1 MSARV
6 SSGKDSKQDYATP
19 PEFIQAVERKFG
31 PIQFDL
37 AAHAGNAKHARYFAP
52 TEDPAAYAVDAFAHP
67 WVDLSLLFPGGPLW
81 LNCEFNDTARWAARC
96 SAEGRYGANI
106 ALLTPVAITN
116 WFCDYIVG
124 RADVYLLKGR
134 LCFDGESPFPKDCM
148 LSHFH
153 PQATGAITVW
163 DWKKGTP

>member
-19 PEFIQAVERKFG
+19 PEFIKAVERKFG

-37 AAHAGNAKHARYFAP
+37 AAHAGNAVHARYFAP
-52 TEDPAAYAVDAFAHP
+52 PGSEDEAAEGWNAFLYSWHS
-67 WVDLSLLFPGGPLW
+67 LSAGLLW
-81 LNCEFNDTARWAARC
+81 LNPEFNDTDRWAFRCLLEAKAGAR
-96 SAEGRYGANI
+96 I

-116 WFCDYIVG
+116 WFCDYIAG
-124 RADVYLLKGR
+124 KADVYLLKGR
-134 LCFDGESPFPKDCM
+134 LCFDGKSPFPKDCM

-153 PQATGAITVW
+153 PQATGKISVW

>member
-6 SSGKDSKQDYATP
+6 SSGKDSRQDYATP
-19 PEFIQAVERKFG
+19 LEFIQAVERKFG

-52 TEDPAAYAVDAFAHP
+52 TESCDPGAFGLDAFRYN
-67 WVDLSLLFPGGPLW
+67 WQDLSTGLLW
-81 LNCEFNDTARWAARC
+81 LNPEFNDTGRWASRC
-96 SAEGRYGANI
+96 ALEAGFGAII

-124 RADVYLLKGR
+124 QADVYLLKGR
-134 LCFDGESPFPKDCM
+134 LCFDGKSPFPKDCM

-163 DWKKGTP
+163 DWRKS